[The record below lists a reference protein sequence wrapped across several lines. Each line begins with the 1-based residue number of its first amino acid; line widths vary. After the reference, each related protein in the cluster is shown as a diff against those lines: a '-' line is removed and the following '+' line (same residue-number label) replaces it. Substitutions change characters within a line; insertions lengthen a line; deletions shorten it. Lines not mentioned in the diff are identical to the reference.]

1 MIDDTEFDKLPPA
14 EQIAHLTRLA
24 SGMKPKDIARAL
36 VQEAGDADL
45 ARSQLQELRKLLDET
60 EVFLMRQ
67 EGLPGLTHSDS

>member
-1 MIDDTEFDKLPPA
+1 MIDDTEFDNLPPA

-36 VQEAGDADL
+36 MQQADDVNL
-45 ARSQLQELRKLLDET
+45 ARARLQALNTLLSEA

-67 EGLPGLTHSDS
+67 PGLPGLTHSDS